1 MSFFGIGGGGNIFS
15 SLISTV
21 AQAALAAAT
30 GGTSLALTAAMGSL
44 FSQIGQQVIQQVGQQ
59 LGLPQSVID
68 IAQGAFSASVGDY
81 QGMAS
86 NISEASQ
93 NLASL
98 TGGGNFE
105 AGQIERDANALVREF
120 TENALKNMREN
131 GDGEGSNV
139 GGKKSFLVQLAL
151 AMGKV
156 IDSKMERAV
165 ELGEKL
171 DAEQS
176 KDKPVT
182 GSITAEMTA
191 VGQEIGLITQALNNV
206 IKSIGEA
213 GSTLARKQG

>member
-1 MSFFGIGGGGNIFS
+1 MFGIGGGGFNIG
-15 SLISTV
+15 SLIST
-21 AQAALAAAT
+21 AALAVAT
-30 GGTSLALTAAMGSL
+30 GGTSLAVSMALKGLMT
-44 FSQIGQQVIQQVGQQ
+44 QIGSAVIQQVGQQ

-68 IAQGAFSASVGDY
+68 IAQGAFSAATGDY
-81 QGMAS
+81 QGLAS

-93 NLASL
+93 NLASV

-105 AGQIERDANALVREF
+105 AGQIERDSNALVREF
-120 TENALKNMREN
+120 TENALKNIREN

-191 VGQEIGLITQALNNV
+191 VGQEISLITQALNNV